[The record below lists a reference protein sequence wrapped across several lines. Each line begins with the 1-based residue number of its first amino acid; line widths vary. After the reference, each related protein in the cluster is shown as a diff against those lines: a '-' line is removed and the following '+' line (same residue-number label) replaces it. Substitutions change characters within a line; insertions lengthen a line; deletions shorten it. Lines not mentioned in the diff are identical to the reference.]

1 MIAMFY
7 AIALVNFLFD
17 RGLSSVA
24 SVQKHDREISPA
36 YSLSVEQKP
45 PTPIL
50 NRFS

>member
-1 MIAMFY
+1 MIAVFY

-17 RGLSSVA
+17 RGASSVA
-24 SVQKHDREISPA
+24 SVPEQNRVGNTAHA
-36 YSLSVEQKP
+36 LSVEQKP